1 MNKDM
6 IRRMKTA
13 GMYQK
18 KAIRALF
25 PEEMSEHIDVIEN
38 ELKAMFM
45 EMAMDIYMNAKM
57 DDVKDESC
65 EEEKERSSEKDA
77 VKNGKRKTSVK
88 KEKTTKINIE

>member
-57 DDVKDESC
+57 DDVREDR
-65 EEEKERSSEKDA
+65 EKEEDVSGI
-77 VKNGKRKTSVK
+77 KNSKRKTSVK